1 MDDPLI
7 IQRITYLKINPM
19 KKSIVILII
28 TLLNSIILFAQE
40 IKPAPEDK
48 AVVYFVRTS
57 ALGLAINFSYFDS
70 TKVVGRFNGPK
81 YIRYECSPGKHL
93 FWARSENRDFVDAE
107 LEAGKIYFLWAS
119 PQMGL
124 LKAGVELLPV
134 DPKDESTMKKIIKL
148 LTRRESESFTEQELL
163 NDADSL
169 KDAIT
174 RGMAKYAE
182 DVKKGILHK
191 TLNKSMFYNP

>member
-1 MDDPLI
+1 
-7 IQRITYLKINPM
+7 M
-19 KKSIVILII
+19 KKSIVILIV
-28 TLLNSIILFAQE
+28 TLFKTIILFAQE

-48 AVVYFVRTS
+48 SVVYFVRTS
-57 ALGLAINFSYFDS
+57 ALGFAINFTYLDS
-70 TKVVGRFNGPK
+70 TKVIGRFNGPK

-124 LKAGVELLPV
+124 LKAGVVLLPV
-134 DPKDESTMKKIIKL
+134 DTKDKSIMEKIIKL
-148 LTRRESESFTEQELL
+148 LTSRESESFTEQELL
-163 NDADSL
+163 SDAESL
-169 KDAIT
+169 KDAIA
-174 RGMAKYAE
+174 RGLEKYSK

>member
-1 MDDPLI
+1 MV
-7 IQRITYLKINPM
+7 QM
-19 KKSIVILII
+19 KKIII
-28 TLLNSIILFAQE
+28 TFVIVFFSSIILSAQDI

-48 AVVYFVRTS
+48 AVIYFVRTS

-70 TKVVGRFNGPK
+70 TKVIGRFNGPK
-81 YIRYECSPGKHL
+81 YIRYECNPGKHL

-134 DPKDESTMKKIIKL
+134 NPKDESTMKKIMKL
-148 LTRRESESFTEQELL
+148 LARRESESFTEQELA
-163 NDADSL
+163 NDTESL
-169 KDAIT
+169 KDAIS
-174 RGMAKYAE
+174 RGMAKYSE
-182 DVKKGILHK
+182 EVEKGQSHK
-191 TLNKSMFYNP
+191 FLNKSMFYPINN